1 MYPTKRISALL
12 CLVLIILY
20 GCSTDMENAPA
31 NLDLGQQE
39 EEQAQD
45 PKNPVSVEEIA
56 IFPPDHPLNL
66 DISNHSVDQNSD
78 AILNNI
84 GLDVG
89 LFADFGSGTYQGS
102 PIGIPFVAVGGD
114 QPKVGVSFRANDY
127 DGNYGDESDQ
137 GPFPV
142 PLDAVVEGN
151 GEGDSHVITV
161 DVDNGMLYELY
172 NAEQAGGGWEAS
184 SAALFDLKIT
194 AFRPEGWT
202 SADAA
207 GLPIFPLLVRYSEIE
222 KGEIDHPIRFTLQ
235 RDRIYEGYVHPARH
249 LVSGATGDHLLPF
262 GARLRLKADFDIS
275 SFSAT
280 NQAILRALKKYGL
293 ILADVGSN
301 MFLSGNPDDHW
312 NNDDLKVLGNVR
324 VSNFEVLTLGDIKT
338 N

>member
-1 MYPTKRISALL
+1 MEHAPGNEDLEQ
-12 CLVLIILY
+12 LV
-20 GCSTDMENAPA
+20 
-31 NLDLGQQE
+31 E
-39 EEQAQD
+39 EKEQD
-45 PKNPVSVEEIA
+45 PINPGLVEDIA
-56 IFPPDHPLNL
+56 IFPPDHPLNV
-66 DISNHSVDQNSD
+66 DISNHTVDQNSD
-78 AILNNI
+78 AILHTI

-114 QPKVGVSFRANDY
+114 QPKVAVTFRENNY
-127 DGNYGDESDQ
+127 DGNYGDESDH
-137 GPFPV
+137 GPFPI
-142 PLDAVVEGN
+142 PLDASVEGN

-161 DVDNGMLYELY
+161 DIDNGMLYELY
-172 NAEQAGGGWEAS
+172 NAEQVGEGWEAS
-184 SAALFDLKIT
+184 SAARFDLKVT
-194 AFRPEGWT
+194 AFRPAGWT

-207 GLPIFPLLVRYSEIE
+207 GLPIFPLLVRYSEVE
-222 KGEIDHPIRFTLQ
+222 KGDIDHPVRFTLE

-249 LVSGATGDHLLPF
+249 LVSGETGDHLLPF

-275 SFSAT
+275 GFTET

-312 NNDDLKVLGNVR
+312 NNDDLKMLGNVR
-324 VSNFEVLTLGDIKT
+324 VSDFEVLTLSDIAT